1 MGNKKRVIKQQLE
14 DYGPPPDVLS
24 SFFGLNLD
32 EEQTKFRDA
41 IWNKNI
47 DIVFCDSVAGTGK
60 TTIAVGTASLLV
72 KYGLFQKIIYLVSP
86 VQEGKVGFRP
96 GDTDKKLAPYYS
108 PLYDVATDID
118 INPYEDINVCTEDW
132 NNQGSGYI
140 DCMSHIFLRGRN
152 IKSSTILII
161 DEAQNIYLDEMKKIL
176 TRVQDG
182 AKVIVIG
189 HSGQC
194 DLYNNPQNSGFAPYL
209 QHFSGQ
215 DRCCVCSL
223 TQNHR
228 GWVSR
233 FADQLNN

>member
-1 MGNKKRVIKQQLE
+1 MANKKRPVKQQAE
-14 DYGPPPDVLS
+14 DYGPPPTALN
-24 SFFGLNLD
+24 SFFGLDLD
-32 EEQTKFRDA
+32 EEQIKFRDA
-41 IWNKNI
+41 IWDKNI

-60 TTIAVGTASLLV
+60 TTIAIGTASLLV
-72 KYGLFQKIIYLVSP
+72 KYNVFQKIVYLVSP

-108 PLYDVATDID
+108 PLYDIAPDVD
-118 INPYEDINVCTEDW
+118 INPFEDISVCTEDW

-152 IKSSTILII
+152 IKSDTILVI
-161 DEAQNIYLDEMKKIL
+161 DEAQNIYKDEMKKIL

-194 DLYNNPQNSGFAPYL
+194 DLYNNPQNSGFVPYL
-209 QHFSGQ
+209 NHFKGQ
-215 DRCCVCSL
+215 ERCAICAL
-223 TQNHR
+223 KNNHR

-233 FADQLNN
+233 FADTLE

>member
-1 MGNKKRVIKQQLE
+1 MANKKRPVKQQAE
-14 DYGPPPDVLS
+14 DYGPPPTALN
-24 SFFGLNLD
+24 SFFGLDLD
-32 EEQTKFRDA
+32 EEQIKFRDA
-41 IWNKNI
+41 IWDKNI

-60 TTIAVGTASLLV
+60 TTIAIGTASLLV
-72 KYGLFQKIIYLVSP
+72 KYNVFQKIVYLVSP

-108 PLYDVATDID
+108 PLYDIAPDVD
-118 INPYEDINVCTEDW
+118 INPFEDINVCTEDW
-132 NNQGSGYI
+132 NSQGSGYI

-152 IKSSTILII
+152 IKSDTILVI
-161 DEAQNIYLDEMKKIL
+161 DEAQNIYKDEMKKIL

-194 DLYNNPQNSGFAPYL
+194 DLYNNPQNSGFVPYL
-209 QHFSGQ
+209 NHFKGQ
-215 DRCCVCSL
+215 ERCAICAL
-223 TQNHR
+223 KNNHR

-233 FADQLNN
+233 FADTLE

>member
-1 MGNKKRVIKQQLE
+1 MANKKRPVKQQAE
-14 DYGPPPDVLS
+14 DYGPPPTALN
-24 SFFGLNLD
+24 SFFGLDLD
-32 EEQTKFRDA
+32 EEQIKFRDA
-41 IWNKNI
+41 IWDKNI

-60 TTIAVGTASLLV
+60 TTIAIGTASLLV
-72 KYGLFQKIIYLVSP
+72 KYNVFQKIVYLVSP

-108 PLYDVATDID
+108 PLYDIAPDVD
-118 INPYEDINVCTEDW
+118 INPFEDINVCTEDW

-152 IKSSTILII
+152 IKSDTILVI
-161 DEAQNIYLDEMKKIL
+161 DEAQNIYKDEMKKIL

-194 DLYNNPQNSGFAPYL
+194 DLYNNPQNSGFVPYL
-209 QHFSGQ
+209 NHFKEQ
-215 DRCCVCSL
+215 ERCAICAL
-223 TQNHR
+223 KNNHR

-233 FADQLNN
+233 FADTLE

>member
-1 MGNKKRVIKQQLE
+1 MANKKRPVKQQAE
-14 DYGPPPDVLS
+14 DYGPPPTALN
-24 SFFGLNLD
+24 SFFGLDLD
-32 EEQTKFRDA
+32 EEQIKFRDA
-41 IWNKNI
+41 IWDKNI

-60 TTIAVGTASLLV
+60 TTIAIGTASLLV
-72 KYGLFQKIIYLVSP
+72 KYNVFQKIVYLVSP
-86 VQEGKVGFRP
+86 VQEGKVGFRL

-108 PLYDVATDID
+108 PLYDIAPDVD
-118 INPYEDINVCTEDW
+118 INPFEDINVCTEDW

-152 IKSSTILII
+152 IKSDTILVI
-161 DEAQNIYLDEMKKIL
+161 DEAQNIYKDEMKKIL

-194 DLYNNPQNSGFAPYL
+194 DLYNNPQNSGFVPYL
-209 QHFSGQ
+209 NHFKGQ
-215 DRCCVCSL
+215 ERCAICAL
-223 TQNHR
+223 KNNHR

-233 FADQLNN
+233 FADTLE

>member
-1 MGNKKRVIKQQLE
+1 MANKKRPVKQQAE
-14 DYGPPPDVLS
+14 DYGPPPTALN
-24 SFFGLNLD
+24 SFFGLDLD
-32 EEQTKFRDA
+32 EEQIKFRDA
-41 IWNKNI
+41 IWDKNI

-60 TTIAVGTASLLV
+60 TTIAIGTASLLV
-72 KYGLFQKIIYLVSP
+72 KYNVFQKIVYLVSP

-108 PLYDVATDID
+108 PLYDIAPDVD
-118 INPYEDINVCTEDW
+118 INPFEDINVCTEDW

-152 IKSSTILII
+152 IKSDTILVI
-161 DEAQNIYLDEMKKIL
+161 DEAQNIYKDEMKKIL

-194 DLYNNPQNSGFAPYL
+194 DLYNNPQNSGFVPYL
-209 QHFSGQ
+209 NHFKWQ
-215 DRCCVCSL
+215 ERCAICAL
-223 TQNHR
+223 KNNHR

-233 FADQLNN
+233 FADTLE